1 MLSRP
6 ALNNKIMEQ
15 KSPLLEKSL
24 RTQSCLPRRQQP
36 AVALTKVACR
46 CAGSEK
52 SFVGL
57 KGGSQSRTH
66 TGFVVLGARHLPY
79 SLCQCWLEIPLH
91 LAGGGTCKSEGLCHA
106 AAGPA
111 YQNQS
116 LVLPPLRALQFV
128 GLCVLKNQSKKNFLM
143 TPGILNCG
151 FWWLL
156 ENGALGR
163 EIPLSFKQNDL
174 LSLGAFCMVFI

>member
-36 AVALTKVACR
+36 AVALAKVACH

-66 TGFVVLGARHLPY
+66 TSFVVLGARHLPY
-79 SLCQCWLEIPLH
+79 SLCQCWLEIPWH
-91 LAGGGTCKSEGLCHA
+91 LAGGGSCKSEGLCHA

-116 LVLPPLRALQFV
+116 LVLPPALWMLPGSSQVCVCSKKEGGEEQLVLFLQFCAQV
-128 GLCVLKNQSKKNFLM
+128 
-143 TPGILNCG
+143 
-151 FWWLL
+151 FWRAYFD
-156 ENGALGR
+156 N
-163 EIPLSFKQNDL
+163 
-174 LSLGAFCMVFI
+174 